1 MAGLGLGLV
10 VLGRALLVI
19 EAHLPTAGLLGS
31 AGAAG
36 RVLDNGA
43 GRNRGRTRTCSRS
56 TSARTIS
63 NEALPDPVTIE
74 ARNQFLAAR
83 QMW

>member
-1 MAGLGLGLV
+1 M
-10 VLGRALLVI
+10 
-19 EAHLPTAGLLGS
+19 
-31 AGAAG
+31 
-36 RVLDNGA
+36 
-43 GRNRGRTRTCSRS
+43 CSRS

-74 ARNQFLAAR
+74 ARNQLLAAR